1 MSKAIA
7 EVFADAKHAPTSFE
21 PEDWIGGFQFAR
33 AAIAE
38 RLADRLARM
47 DASFDKAKFLEQCDV
62 VGDEESEEA

>member
-38 RLADRLARM
+38 RGAYSLRAYNLGQRDFR
-47 DASFDKAKFLEQCDV
+47 
-62 VGDEESEEA
+62 